1 MHTHETKTNKMSD
14 ISGTHKIANIW
25 EQHKSINDRR
35 ESEIEKKGAADPLT
49 LNHLEKINKA
59 MDRMDEIEAV
69 LSRPK
74 MEGIS
79 LKGLSENYEY
89 KKAFCNYI
97 KRGIEADIAN
107 LEHKGLS
114 NPSDKDLG
122 YSVTCK
128 MNESIDILLAQN
140 SPMRQI
146 SSVMGIS
153 SDSLELIEDREDTV
167 SGWSEGSLAD
177 IEKAK
182 DTVFTKKAILVHE
195 LYAQPKV
202 TQRLIDD
209 PRIDVEEWLS
219 TKLANIF
226 TRQENIAFINGD
238 GNGKPRG
245 ILSYPSG
252 TKWGEIERI
261 KTASKELKADDIIKL
276 FFSLKEV
283 YASNTKF
290 LVGRDVLQ
298 KIRMLK
304 DNNGQY
310 LWQPNLSEKGASSL
324 FGVEI
329 KVSTDM
335 PNCEPGKLPIAFG
348 NFKCA
353 YQIVDR
359 QNIRVLRDPFTHKPY
374 VKFYTTKRVGGDVV
388 NFEAIKL
395 LEIAS

>member
-1 MHTHETKTNKMSD
+1 MQTYETKTNKIAD
-14 ISGTHKIANIW
+14 TSGAHKIANIW

-35 ESEIEKKGAADPLT
+35 EDEMEKKGAADPLT

-69 LSRPK
+69 LSRPR
-74 MEGIS
+74 MESMS

-97 KRGIEADIAN
+97 KKGIETDIAN
-107 LEHKGLS
+107 LEHKNLS

-128 MNESIDILLAQN
+128 MNEFVDTLLTQN

-153 SDSLELIEDREDTV
+153 SDSLELIEDREDAV
-167 SGWSEGSLAD
+167 SGWSEGSLTE

-182 DTVFTKKAILVHE
+182 DTVFTKKAILVYE

-252 TKWGEIERI
+252 TEWGKIERI
-261 KTASKELKADDIIKL
+261 KTSGKELKADDIIKL

-283 YASNTKF
+283 YASDTKF
-290 LVGRDVLQ
+290 LVGRDVMQ

-324 FGVEI
+324 FGAEI

-348 NFKCA
+348 NFKYG